1 MVPGL
6 RPAAARGSG
15 GSPRGPLGC
24 GRSSHRCGAGRPAM
38 LDGRP
43 LIDAHQHP
51 VRLPTVKPAW
61 MDWAERFGQPGWRE
75 AYTADGEIVPRALGA
90 LMQAEGVDHALV
102 ICEYSPKTTGMQPAE
117 DLLPLTAYE
126 PGRFS
131 LVANVNPHL
140 HYPVDAELAR
150 QQAL

>member
-1 MVPGL
+1 MAPGL

-61 MDWAERFGQPGWRE
+61 LDWAEQFGLPGWRG
-75 AYTADGEIVPRALGA
+75 AYTGDG
-90 LMQAEGVDHALV
+90 V
-102 ICEYSPKTTGMQPAE
+102 IIP
-117 DLLPLTAYE
+117 
-126 PGRFS
+126 
-131 LVANVNPHL
+131 
-140 HYPVDAELAR
+140 
-150 QQAL
+150 QALRDLVGAPSVEPPPVLC